1 MWTIT
6 LLRCF
11 SHYFLNRLSLS
22 GLVCSA
28 GTLGRAMVLSV
39 LNFGNGLLK
48 C

>member
-11 SHYFLNRLSLS
+11 SRYSLNRLSLF

-28 GTLGRAMVLSV
+28 GKLGRVMVLSV
-39 LNFGNGLLK
+39 LNFGNG
-48 C
+48 